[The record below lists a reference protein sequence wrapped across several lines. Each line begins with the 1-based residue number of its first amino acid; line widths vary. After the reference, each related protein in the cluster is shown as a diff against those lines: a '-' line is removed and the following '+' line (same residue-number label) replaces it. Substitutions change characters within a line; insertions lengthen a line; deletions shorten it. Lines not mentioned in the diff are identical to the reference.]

1 MVHQEMSAQSPLRIL
16 HDSLEGGLGKGNL
29 GVVMAPA
36 GVGKTACLI
45 QIGLDDLFS
54 DKDIFHVAIGQSVEQ
69 VNAWYDALFDDVT
82 ARFQAADRD
91 ALHSKISRR
100 RVIKIFAESG
110 FDAVRLREAVEL
122 FSKHMNLTP
131 QTILIDGFGWGE
143 SSAHLIPAL
152 KSLAAELNAELWM
165 TATMPRGYQSYP
177 ESGVTPPCDRC
188 ASQVDV
194 GLRLEPKGSHVAV
207 YLVKDHG
214 KVNPCTEP
222 ILQLHPETMRLKP
235 GTEHTPAP
243 KMLASSFTLLS
254 GGANGAEAEFG
265 ACAERWGM
273 SESNYSFPGRGAV
286 RSRGLIELTEEELK
300 QGDVSS
306 AYLKAHMHRSYPDT
320 PLFRRVLQSIW
331 HQVNTAGEVFHIGQL
346 QSDNTVRGGTGW
358 AVELAKHWGKPV
370 YVFDQDRHN
379 WFRWQDHEW
388 VETSTP
394 TITRDRFTGTGT
406 RFLNDAGK
414 QAIHQLFENSFGSTN
429 R

>member
-1 MVHQEMSAQSPLRIL
+1 MINQEMSEQNPLKIL
-16 HDSLEGGLGKGNL
+16 HKSLENGLGKGKL

-45 QIGLDDLFS
+45 QIGLSDLLD

-69 VNAWYDALFDDVT
+69 VNAWYDALFDDV
-82 ARFQAADRD
+82 ASRVQIADRE

-100 RVIKIFAESG
+100 RVIKIFSEGG
-110 FDAVRLREAVEL
+110 FDAARLGEALDL

-131 QTILIDGFGWGE
+131 KTILVDGFGWGE
-143 SSAHLIPAL
+143 TSAQIVPEL
-152 KSLAAELNAELWM
+152 KALAAKLDAELWM
-165 TATMPRGYQSYP
+165 TATTPRGYQSNP

-194 GLRLEPKGSHVAV
+194 GLRLEPEGSHVAV
-207 YLVKDHG
+207 YLVKDHD
-214 KVNPCTEP
+214 KVNPYSEP
-222 ILQLHPETMRLKP
+222 ILQLHPETMRLKS
-235 GTEHTPAP
+235 GIEHTPVP
-243 KMLASSFTLLS
+243 KMLASSYTLLS

-265 ACAERWGM
+265 ACAERWGLT
-273 SESNYSFPGRGAV
+273 EANYSFPGRGAV
-286 RSRGLIELTEEELK
+286 RSRGLIELSEEELK
-300 QGDVSS
+300 LGDVSS

-331 HQVNTAGEVFHIGQL
+331 HQVNTAGEVFHVGQL
-346 QSDNTVRGGTGW
+346 QADNTARGGTGW

-370 YVFDQDRHN
+370 YVFDQDRHA
-379 WFRWQDHEW
+379 WFRWQEHEW
-388 VETSTP
+388 VEVATP

-414 QAIHQLFENSFGSTN
+414 EAIHQLFENSFGPLA